1 VSISWADFWIW
12 LKPAPSLDDLG
23 HVMARRLDAALQA
36 GTAPPL
42 LEVLDQNSARA
53 EWLAELR
60 KTLEKIVREIAE
72 VSSRG
77 AQARRCRQHLLLR
90 IETNVSY
97 EAVLNL
103 DHDLRNKWLAFKSR
117 EQPFNEE
124 KQMNLLLVKI
134 AFGKLALAALQ
145 GFYISQYNASLNL
158 QQFALPYH
166 LVCAAVM
173 EFKAKTFH
181 ILSGESVFRHQGAMI
196 YDEFDVAIN
205 GTQLSQAKKALATA
219 VQSGNKSDIHD
230 TRIEATA
237 AIRRCMIALD
247 KFHVAGG
254 RPEQPRQRRAR

>member
-1 VSISWADFWIW
+1 MSISWADFWIW

-77 AQARRCRQHLLLR
+77 AQARRSRQH
-90 IETNVSY
+90 
-97 EAVLNL
+97 
-103 DHDLRNKWLAFKSR
+103 
-117 EQPFNEE
+117 
-124 KQMNLLLVKI
+124 LLLVKI